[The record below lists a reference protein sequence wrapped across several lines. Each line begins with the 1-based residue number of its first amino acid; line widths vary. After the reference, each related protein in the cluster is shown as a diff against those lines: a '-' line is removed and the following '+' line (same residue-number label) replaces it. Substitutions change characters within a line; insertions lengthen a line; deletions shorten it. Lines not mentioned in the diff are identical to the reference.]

1 MIPDSNKN
9 SDDLRVQLKQKSTDE
24 LIQLALTS
32 RDDEG
37 DAPSWDAIW
46 ALRYR
51 ATREVFEA
59 AKTLC
64 ESHDPLKRMVG
75 VDILAQLGLPTRS
88 YLDETLD
95 IFFNLIDTEQDNR
108 VLNSVGV
115 GLGHISPEPRKVK
128 PLLKLKNHPDP
139 EVRFGVASGLC
150 CEEDPLAI
158 QALIEL
164 SSDEDPDVRDWA
176 AFALGTQ
183 IDVDTP
189 QIRAALF
196 KRVSDPDDDSDAPGE
211 ALLGLA
217 KRHDERAFEV
227 IVQHLE
233 AGNAGI
239 LIFEAA
245 ISLADPR
252 LYSSLVKLR
261 DDPDYANS
269 ERDSL
274 EDAIVACK
282 NQV

>member
-1 MIPDSNKN
+1 MISDSDKN
-9 SDDLRVQLKQKSTDE
+9 SDDFREQLKQKSTGE
-24 LIQLALTS
+24 LIELALTAS
-32 RDDEG
+32 DEEDTPG
-37 DAPSWDAIW
+37 WDAIW
-46 ALRYR
+46 TLRYR

-64 ESHDPLKRMVG
+64 ESHDPIKRTVG
-75 VDILAQLGLPTRS
+75 VGILAQLSLPTRI
-88 YLDETLD
+88 YLDETLN
-95 IFFNLIDTEQDNR
+95 IFFNLIDTEQDNS

-139 EVRFGVASGLC
+139 EVRFGVAFGLC

-164 SSDEDPDVRDWA
+164 SSDEDADVRDWA
-176 AFALGTQ
+176 TFALGTQ
-183 IDVDTP
+183 IDVDTS

-196 KRVSDPDDDSDAPGE
+196 KRVSDLNDDSNAPGE
-211 ALLGLA
+211 GLLGLA
-217 KRHDERAFEV
+217 KRHDERAIELTLKW
-227 IVQHLE
+227 LE
-233 AGNAGI
+233 AGHAGT

-245 ISLADPR
+245 ETLADPR
-252 LYSSLVKLR
+252 LYSALVKLR
-261 DDPDYANS
+261 DDPDYTNY

>member
-1 MIPDSNKN
+1 VVSDSDKTPD
-9 SDDLRVQLKQKSTDE
+9 DFREQLKQNSTDE
-24 LIQLALTS
+24 LIQLALTAS
-32 RDDEG
+32 DEEDSLG
-37 DAPSWDAIW
+37 WDAIW

-64 ESHDPLKRMVG
+64 ESHDPIKRGVG
-75 VDILAQLGLPTRS
+75 VDILAQLGLPTRI

-139 EVRFGVASGLC
+139 EVRFGVAFGLC
-150 CEEDPLAI
+150 CEENPLAI

-176 AFALGTQ
+176 TFALGTQ

-196 KRVSDPDDDSDAPGE
+196 KRVSDLNDDSDAPGE
-211 ALLGLA
+211 GLFGLA
-217 KRHDERAFEV
+217 KRHDERAFELTLK
-227 IVQHLE
+227 QLE
-233 AGNAGI
+233 AGNAGT

-245 ISLADPR
+245 EALADPR
-252 LYSSLVKLR
+252 LYSALVKLR
-261 DDPDYANS
+261 DNPAYHNY
-269 ERDSL
+269 ERDCL